1 MIASTSLKI
10 ILASRTA
17 FTVLIMAFLV
27 SCAKS
32 PKQESSAPV
41 VASQTDTQKVSQVE
55 SRADNSSRPIVAPVR
70 RVPTP
75 IVRPT
80 HPRRYTVKKGDTLW
94 GIAGVFLKTPWY
106 WPEIWHVNT
115 QINNPHL
122 IYPGDVISLIY
133 VDGKPQ
139 LVVSGRTHGHLQTSE
154 KLSPRIRVNS
164 IDQAIASIPLD
175 AIEQFMAHPRVV
187 TKEQLD
193 ESPYIIGNF
202 DGRLISALG
211 DDVYARGI
219 QSQDDSLFTIFRST
233 KALVDPKTQEVLGYE
248 VMEVADAKMI
258 DFGDPATL
266 QITRNIKETT
276 SGDRLLP
283 QDRSQVTHNYFP
295 KRPKLAVDA
304 SVISLFDA
312 ISTVAQN
319 QIIVINVGQREGA
332 EVGDVLAVKRR
343 GEVVKDEYSGKKD
356 DYVTLPNTRA
366 GVIMIFQTFDRVSYG
381 LIMESTRPIHLN
393 DLVTNL

>member
-10 ILASRTA
+10 ISAFRTA
-17 FTVLIMAFLV
+17 FIVLIMAFLV

-41 VASQTDTQKVSQVE
+41 VTSQVDSQKVSQVE
-55 SRADNSSRPIVAPVR
+55 SRADSSSRPIAPPIR

-80 HPRRYTVKKGDTLW
+80 HPSRYTVKKGDTLW
-94 GIAGVFLKTPWY
+94 GIADVFLKTPWY

-139 LVVSGRTHGHLQTSE
+139 LVVSGQHDRLQASE
-154 KLSPRIRVNS
+154 KLSPRIRVNP

-175 AIEQFMAHPRVV
+175 AVEQFMAHPRVI

-193 ESPYIIGNF
+193 QSPYVIGNF

-211 DDVYARGI
+211 DEIYARGVK
-219 QSQDDSLFTIFRST
+219 SQDDSLFTIFRST
-233 KALVDPKTQEVLGYE
+233 KALVDPGTQEVLGYE

-258 DFGDPATL
+258 DFGDPATF
-266 QITRNIKETT
+266 QVTRNIRETL

-295 KRPKLAVDA
+295 KRSKLAVDA

-319 QIIVINVGQREGA
+319 QIVVINVGQRDGA

-343 GEVVKDEYSGKKD
+343 GEVVKDEYSGKKE

-366 GVIMIFQTFDRVSYG
+366 GVIMIFQIFDRVSYG